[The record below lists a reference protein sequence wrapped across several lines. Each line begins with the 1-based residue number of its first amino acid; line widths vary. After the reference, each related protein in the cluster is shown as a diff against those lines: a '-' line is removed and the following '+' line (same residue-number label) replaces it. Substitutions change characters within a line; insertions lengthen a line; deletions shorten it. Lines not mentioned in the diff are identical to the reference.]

1 MSYDYRHLST
11 GLKGLDRVI
20 KGLIPGDNIV
30 WQVREFE
37 DYRYFVQAYARFAD
51 LKNQRLVYFRFASHP
66 PLLEQ
71 QEFPGAEIHTPDPE
85 AGFEPFINQI
95 HETIKRNG
103 RGGYYVFDFLSDL
116 ANSWYSDRMLG
127 NFFMLTCP
135 YLLDMEALAYFALLR
150 DHHSYNALSPVHNT
164 AQVIFDVYKNRDNIY
179 IHPLKAQQR
188 YSATMYMLH
197 AHRDGDFLPVTNSA
211 LNSEILSFTPFK
223 STDHAF
229 EERDRWNRYLQE
241 AALTVRALRGEEGRG
256 AAGAA
261 DQPPAM
267 ASRPADSPGVRP
279 KSPEELKHLRRL
291 LAMMVTRNERI
302 LELAAHYFEIDDL
315 LDIGKRMIG
324 TGLIGGKATGML
336 LSRAILREE
345 APELRDVIEL
355 HDSFY
360 VGSDVFYTYM
370 VTNGCWWIRRQQKD
384 TETLLGVAEYARRVI
399 LTGQFP
405 DDIVRKLADMLD
417 YFGQSPII
425 VRSSSLLEDNY
436 GNAFSGKYESV
447 FCPNQGSSER
457 RLNNL
462 LTAVKLVYASTL
474 SEKALHYREQM
485 GILDKDEQMSLLIQR
500 VSGDLR
506 GNYFFPA
513 VGGVGY
519 SYNPYVWHQDIDPD
533 SGVIRIVYGMGTR
546 AVDRSD
552 DDYTRIAA
560 LNAPDKRPES
570 DIDELRRFS
579 QKRVDAIN
587 LDANRL
593 LPVEF
598 DEISGFSPQLEM
610 NMVAAHDRQSDSR
623 YISFDGLF
631 KETPFIE
638 HMRKILHTLE
648 QSYQYPVDIEFTLNF
663 TGEEGCRSLAAAKE
677 ARGEEVPHCD
687 LTNYRINLVQC
698 RPFEVRKD
706 EAREQLPQPTSSD
719 QILLSAEQATV
730 IGRSRTIHPRR
741 VVLVSPAG
749 YGALG
754 VPDKHLAA
762 RAIGRIMRA
771 TPKEMPAVLIGPGR
785 WGTTTVSLGIPV
797 TFAEICEAACV
808 CEVVAMHDGLIPD
821 VSLGTHFFN
830 DLVEF
835 DIMYLAFYP
844 GRDGSLLNQDF
855 LTSFRNR
862 FLDLVPEAEYRK
874 LEEIIKVAD
883 FAPGEL
889 VLSSDIVNQNYR
901 LYRTSEHA
909 GDFDNVP

>member
-1 MSYDYRHLST
+1 MSYNYSHLST

-20 KGLIPGDNIV
+20 KGLMPGDNIV
-30 WQVREFE
+30 WQVQGID
-37 DYRYFVQAYARFAD
+37 DYRYFAQAYARFAD
-51 LKNQRLVYFRFASHP
+51 LKNQRLIYFRFASHP
-66 PLLEQ
+66 PLLDPE
-71 QEFPGAEIHTPDPE
+71 EFPHAEIHTPDPE
-85 AGFEPFINQI
+85 AGFEPFINQV
-95 HETIKRNG
+95 HETIKSNG
-103 RGGYYVFDFLSDL
+103 RGGYYVFDSLSDL

-135 YLLDMEALAYFALLR
+135 YLLDMEALAYFALIR
-150 DHHSYNALSPVHNT
+150 DHHSFNALTPVHNT
-164 AQVIFDVYKNRDNIY
+164 AQVIFDVYKNRENIY
-179 IHPLKAQQR
+179 VHPLKAQQR
-188 YSATMYMLH
+188 YSATMFMLH
-197 AHRDGDFLPVTNSA
+197 THRDGQFKPVTNSA

-229 EERDRWNRYLQE
+229 EERDRWNRYFQE
-241 AALTVRALRGEEGRG
+241 AAQIFRELAREEGEESTPDPRRG
-256 AAGAA
+256 
-261 DQPPAM
+261 P
-267 ASRPADSPGVRP
+267 RP

-302 LELAAHYFEIDDL
+302 QELAARYFNIDDL

-345 APELRDVIEL
+345 APELRDVIEV

-399 LTGQFP
+399 LTGHFP
-405 DDIVRKLADMLD
+405 DDTVKKLADMLD

-457 RLNNL
+457 RLANL
-462 LTAVKLVYASTL
+462 LTAIKLVYASTL

-500 VSGDLR
+500 VSGDLH

-519 SYNPYVWHQDIDPD
+519 SYNPYAWNEAIEPE

-570 DIDELRRFS
+570 GIDELRKFS
-579 QKRVDAIN
+579 QKRVDAID

-593 LPVEF
+593 LPVDF
-598 DEISGFSPQLEM
+598 SEISRFSPKLELEM
-610 NMVAAHDRQSDSR
+610 AASR
-623 YISFDGLF
+623 DQQGESHYISFDGLF
-631 KETPFIE
+631 KKTPFVE
-638 HMRKILHTLE
+638 HMHKILHTLE

-663 TGEEGCRSLAAAKE
+663 TGEEGCRTLADAKL
-677 ARGEEVPHCD
+677 ARGEEVPPCD
-687 LTNYRINLVQC
+687 LANYRINLVQC
-698 RPFEVRKD
+698 RPFEVRRD
-706 EAREQLPQPTSSD
+706 EGETLAPLEVPEHQLLLATEQG
-719 QILLSAEQATV
+719 TV
-730 IGRSRTIHPRR
+730 IGRSRTINPGR
-741 VVLVSPAG
+741 VVLVSPAA
-749 YGALG
+749 YGPLG
-754 VPDKHLAA
+754 VPDKHLVA
-762 RAIGRIMRA
+762 RAIGKIMRVTSRE
-771 TPKEMPAVLIGPGR
+771 TPTVLIGPGR
-785 WGTTTVSLGIPV
+785 WGTSSVSLGIPV
-797 TFAEICEAACV
+797 NFSEICEAACV
-808 CEVVAMHDGLIPD
+808 CEVVAMHEGLIPD

-835 DIMYLAFYP
+835 DILYLAFYP
-844 GRDGSLLNQDF
+844 GREGSVLNQEF
-855 LTSFRNR
+855 MAGFRNR
-862 FLDLVPEAEYRK
+862 FVELVPEAEYRK
-874 LEEIIKVAD
+874 LEGIITVAD
-883 FAPGEL
+883 FAEREL
-889 VLSSDIVNQNYR
+889 VLSADIVHQNYR
-901 LYRTSEHA
+901 LFRTITESGE
-909 GDFDNVP
+909 FENVP

>member
-1 MSYDYRHLST
+1 MSYNYSHLST
-11 GLKGLDRVI
+11 GIKGLDKVV
-20 KGLIPGDNIV
+20 KGLMPGDNIV
-30 WQVREFE
+30 WQVHGLD
-37 DYRYFVQAYARFAD
+37 DYRYFVRAYAGFAD
-51 LKNQRLVYFRFASHP
+51 RKNQRLIYFRFASHP
-66 PLLEQ
+66 PLLSKE
-71 QEFPGAEIHTPDPE
+71 EFPEVEIHNPDPD

-95 HETIKRNG
+95 HDTIKHNG

-150 DHHSYNALSPVHNT
+150 DHHSYNALTPVHST

-179 IHPLKAQQR
+179 VHPLKVQQR
-188 YSATMYMLH
+188 YSTTMFMLH
-197 AHRDGDFLPVTNSA
+197 AYRDGDFKPVTNSA

-223 STDHAF
+223 STDLAF
-229 EERDRWNRYLQE
+229 EKRDRWHRNFQE
-241 AALTVRALRGEEGRG
+241 AARIFRELGEKDEVK
-256 AAGAA
+256 
-261 DQPPAM
+261 
-267 ASRPADSPGVRP
+267 ADSLHRLETDSAAAPRKGPPP
-279 KSPEELKHLRRL
+279 KSEEELEHLRRL

-302 LELAAHYFEIDDL
+302 LDLAVRYFHIDDL

-345 APELRDVIEL
+345 VPELRDVIEV

-370 VTNGCWWIRRQQKD
+370 VINGCWWIRRQQKD

-405 DDIVRKLADMLD
+405 DDIIRKLTDMLD

-447 FCPNQGSSER
+447 FCPNQGSRER
-457 RLNNL
+457 RLANL
-462 LTAVKLVYASTL
+462 LTAIKQVYASTL
-474 SEKALHYREQM
+474 SERALHYREQM

-500 VSGDLR
+500 VSGDLY
-506 GNYFFPA
+506 GHYFFPA
-513 VGGVGY
+513 LGGVGY
-519 SYNPYVWHQDIDPD
+519 SYNPYVWHETIRPE
-533 SGVIRIVYGMGTR
+533 SGVVRIVYGMGTR

-560 LNAPDKRPES
+560 LNAPDKRPETG
-570 DIDELRRFS
+570 IDELRKFS
-579 QKRVDAIN
+579 QKQVDAID
-587 LDANRL
+587 LDSNRL

-598 DEISGFSPQLEM
+598 SEISSFSPELQLQ
-610 NMVAAHDRQSDSR
+610 MVASRDQQSDSR
-623 YISFDGLF
+623 FISFDGLF

-638 HMRKILHTLE
+638 HMNKILRTLE

-663 TGEEGCRSLAAAKE
+663 TGEEGCRSLAAVKE
-677 ARGEEVPHCD
+677 ARGEEVPPCD
-687 LTNYRINLVQC
+687 LANYRINLVQC
-698 RPFEVRKD
+698 RPFEVRKSQK
-706 EAREQLPQPTSSD
+706 EAAVQSPEAANRV
-719 QILLSAEQATV
+719 LLAAEQGTV
-730 IGRSRTIHPRR
+730 IGRKQTINPGR
-741 VVLVSPAG
+741 VVLVSPQG
-749 YGALG
+749 YGALA

-762 RAIGRIMRA
+762 RAIGKIMRA
-771 TPKEMPAVLIGPGR
+771 TPEETPVMLIGPGR

-797 TFAEICEAACV
+797 KFSEISKAACI
-808 CEVVAMHDGLIPD
+808 CEVVAMHGGLVPD

-835 DIMYLAFYP
+835 DITYLAFFP
-844 GRDGSLLNQDF
+844 DREGSVLNEEF
-855 LTSFRNR
+855 LARFPNR
-862 FLDLVPEAEYRK
+862 YTELVPEAEYRK
-874 LEEIIKVAD
+874 LEDVITVAD
-883 FAPGEL
+883 FAPAEM
-889 VLSSDIVNQNYR
+889 VLAADIVNQNYC
-901 LYRTSEHA
+901 LFHTADTEDDQSENA
-909 GDFDNVP
+909 P

>member
-1 MSYDYRHLST
+1 MSYNYSHLST
-11 GLKGLDRVI
+11 GLKGLDKVI
-20 KGLIPGDNIV
+20 KGLMPGDNIV
-30 WQVREFE
+30 WQVKEID
-37 DYRYFVQAYARFAD
+37 DYRHFVQHYARFAD

-66 PLLEQ
+66 PLLDSR
-71 QEFPGAEIHTPDPE
+71 EFPQAEIHTPDPE
-85 AGFEPFINQI
+85 AGFEPFINQV
-95 HETIKRNG
+95 HETIKSNG

-150 DHHSYNALSPVHNT
+150 DHHSYNALTPVHNT
-164 AQVIFDVYKNRDNIY
+164 AQVIFDVYKNRDSLY

-188 YSATMYMLH
+188 YSATMHMLH
-197 AHRDGDFLPVTNSA
+197 THRDGEFKPVTNSA
-211 LNSEILSFTPFK
+211 LNSEILAFTPFK
-223 STDHAF
+223 STGHAF
-229 EERDRWNRYLQE
+229 EERDRWNRYFLE
-241 AALTVRALRGEEGRG
+241 ATQIVRELKERGNEQKT
-256 AAGAA
+256 AAAKG
-261 DQPPAM
+261 P
-267 ASRPADSPGVRP
+267 RE
-279 KSPEELKHLRRL
+279 KSEEELKHLRRL
-291 LAMMVTRNERI
+291 MAMMVTRNERI
-302 LELAAHYFEIDDL
+302 QELATRYFEIDDL

-345 APELRDVIEL
+345 APELRDVVEL

-370 VTNGCWWIRRQQKD
+370 VINGCWWIRRQQKD

-399 LTGQFP
+399 LTGHFP
-405 DDIVRKLADMLD
+405 DDIVKKLADMLD

-519 SYNPYVWHQDIDPD
+519 SYNPYAWNEAIDPE

-570 DIDELRRFS
+570 GLDELRRFS
-579 QKRVDAIN
+579 QKRVDAID
-587 LDANRL
+587 LAANRL

-598 DEISGFSPQLEM
+598 DEISRFSPKLELAM
-610 NMVAAHDRQSDSR
+610 AASRDRESDSHF
-623 YISFDGLF
+623 ISFDGLF
-631 KETPFIE
+631 KDTPFIE
-638 HMRKILHTLE
+638 HMRLILRTLE

-663 TGEEGCRSLAAAKE
+663 TGEEGCRTLAAAKE
-677 ARGEEVPHCD
+677 ARGEEVPPCD
-687 LTNYRINLVQC
+687 LANYRINLVQC
-698 RPFEVRKD
+698 RPFEVRKEAG
-706 EAREQLPQPTSSD
+706 EARAPVAVAEHQL
-719 QILLSAEQATV
+719 LLATEKGTV
-730 IGRSRTIHPRR
+730 IGRSRTINPGR
-741 VVLVSPAG
+741 VVLVSPAA
-749 YGALG
+749 YGKLG
-754 VPDKHLAA
+754 VPDRHLVA
-762 RAIGRIMRA
+762 RAIGKIMRA
-771 TPKEMPAVLIGPGR
+771 TPRETATVLIGPGR
-785 WGTTTVSLGIPV
+785 WGTSSVSLGIPV
-797 TFAEICEAACV
+797 NFSEICEAACV
-808 CEVVAMHDGLIPD
+808 CEVVAMHEGLIPD

-835 DIMYLAFYP
+835 DILYLAFYP
-844 GRDGSLLNQDF
+844 GREGSRLNPEF
-855 LTSFRNR
+855 MAGFRNR
-862 FLDLVPEAEYRK
+862 FTELVPEAEYRK
-874 LEEIIKVAD
+874 LEEIITVAD
-883 FAPGEL
+883 FAPREM
-889 VLSSDIVNQNYR
+889 VLAADIVNQSYR
-901 LYRTSEHA
+901 LFRTLTD
-909 GDFDNVP
+909 GDEFENVP